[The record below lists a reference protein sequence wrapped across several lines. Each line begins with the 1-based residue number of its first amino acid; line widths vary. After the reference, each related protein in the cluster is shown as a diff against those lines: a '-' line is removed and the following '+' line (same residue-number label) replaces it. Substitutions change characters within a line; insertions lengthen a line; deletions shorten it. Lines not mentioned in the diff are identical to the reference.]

1 MLTTEEKEWLELLQ
15 SDDEAAMEKIFQQ
28 YYKYLVVTSF
38 NILDDDAKAK
48 DLVQD
53 VFFDFWQK
61 RKNLSLDF
69 SLKAYLRRAVIN
81 KSIDEIRRRKKLVFN
96 DEMVEQAVEQQVNFH
111 REEIDQSDLK
121 ASMMRAIENLP
132 EKCKVVFKLSRFEGL
147 THKEIAAELE
157 ISTKTIENQI
167 TKALKLIRKHMGVGG
182 KVSILAWFYLI
193 QNYI

>member
-1 MLTTEEKEWLELLQ
+1 MLTTEEKGWLELLQ
-15 SDDEAAMEKIFQQ
+15 TDDEQAMEKIFQH
-28 YYKYLVVTSF
+28 YYKYLVVTSY
-38 NILDDDAKAK
+38 NILNDDAKAK

-53 VFFDFWQK
+53 TFFDLWQK
-61 RKNLSLDF
+61 RNELTIDL

-96 DEMVEQAVEQQVNFH
+96 DEIVEQQV
-111 REEIDQSDLK
+111 EEESLELEEVDSSDLQ
-121 ASMMRAIENLP
+121 AHMMRAIELLP

-147 THKEIAAELE
+147 AHKEIAAELG

-167 TKALKLIRKHMGVGG
+167 TKALKLIRKNMGVAGRI
-182 KVSILAWFYLI
+182 SMLAWIYFV